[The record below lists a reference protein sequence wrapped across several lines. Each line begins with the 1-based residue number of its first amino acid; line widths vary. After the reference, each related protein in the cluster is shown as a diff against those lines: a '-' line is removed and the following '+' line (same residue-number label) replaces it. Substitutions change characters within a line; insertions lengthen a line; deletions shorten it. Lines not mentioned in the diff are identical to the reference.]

1 MLLAIP
7 NSMSCFI
14 TSYTEDS
21 ITIKNTNL
29 QKSFKTK
36 LNKDKTFLFHGKYF
50 IIKNNQVCYL

>member
-1 MLLAIP
+1 
-7 NSMSCFI
+7 MSCFI